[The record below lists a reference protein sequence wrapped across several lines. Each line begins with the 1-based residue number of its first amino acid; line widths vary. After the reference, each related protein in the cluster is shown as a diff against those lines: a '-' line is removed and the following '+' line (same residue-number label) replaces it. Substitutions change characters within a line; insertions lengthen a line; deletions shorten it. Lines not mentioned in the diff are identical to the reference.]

1 MKVLSELRN
10 DVLACERLFSFA
22 FNKGKILSS
31 EYDDLGQLTISGTFF
46 WDISRV
52 VSCKMFVWDDGSIFL
67 EENGKE
73 TVIENIFLLVDFV
86 RELGYEPQNN

>member
-1 MKVLSELRN
+1 MKDLSELRH
-10 DVLACERLFSFA
+10 DGLSCERLFSFV
-22 FNKGKILSS
+22 FNKGKVSAS
-31 EYDDLGQLTISGTFF
+31 EYDNLGQLTLSGIFH

-73 TVIENIFLLVDFV
+73 TVVENIFLLVDFV